1 MPLVVY
7 SDSDSSDRE
16 ESMRHGQEKLK
27 TVSKKRKRSP
37 VPAEPSLP
45 PLPDSFHDSYA
56 STSRISNQDDPALH
70 AGRQRQIPHVEEQSK
85 KLQDVINRVPSL
97 KDDEEARLH
106 SLVKSDLDAQLP
118 LHISLSRPIVLR
130 TDQRQP
136 FVEDLSSKIKEAGV
150 QP

>member
-37 VPAEPSLP
+37 VPAELSLP

-70 AGRQRQIPHVEEQSK
+70 AGRQRQIPHVEGNWPTHVYIEC
-85 KLQDVINRVPSL
+85 
-97 KDDEEARLH
+97 EFA
-106 SLVKSDLDAQLP
+106 P
-118 LHISLSRPIVLR
+118 L
-130 TDQRQP
+130 
-136 FVEDLSSKIKEAGV
+136 
-150 QP
+150 